1 MEFVNLSPI
10 DIAESSFETEDGVSF
25 DLSKLDRKKTMTE
38 AVAKMLKK
46 STDLSDSNL
55 VRNVNGLWSKKSFS
69 DEDSIKWI
77 GKTKQKDFQ
86 RINLKYHIDLF
97 RAKSVTCGSL
107 RCYFNIFNADCF
119 V

>member
-1 MEFVNLSPI
+1 
-10 DIAESSFETEDGVSF
+10 
-25 DLSKLDRKKTMTE
+25 MTE

-69 DEDSIKWI
+69 DEDSIEWI

-86 RINLKYHIDLF
+86 RINLKYHICLGQKTLPVEVC
-97 RAKSVTCGSL
+97 AVI
-107 RCYFNIFNADCF
+107 YNI
-119 V
+119 